1 MLSAP
6 DYTPSEEDVL
16 LCRSRTIG
24 IVKTVLEIDKNEF
37 NIYDVGGQRN
47 ERRKWIHC
55 FDEVTAVIFVAAL
68 SEYDQ
73 VRPCSYRGVR
83 ADTTPTA
90 NSQCQGRY
98 FSRDHNGSGRG
109 IACLIGSHYVG

>member
-1 MLSAP
+1 MSDP
-6 DYTPSEEDVL
+6 EYTPSEEDVL

-37 NIYDVGGQRN
+37 NIFDVGGQRN

-73 VRPCSYRGVR
+73 VTLRPSHSDCAAPLHHSRVHQR
-83 ADTTPTA
+83 ADSIRRLESKPH
-90 NSQCQGRY
+90 G
-98 FSRDHNGSGRG
+98 
-109 IACLIGSHYVG
+109 